1 MRNGESLAAIARAKG
16 WLLFVN
22 RGSHYHRRNSRT
34 RAREDIAF
42 HYDLGNDFY
51 GVWLDPGMT
60 YSSALFDPVPQAG
73 GDQGEGLLLRDR
85 PSPSP
90 SREREGSLE
99 AAQARKIRA
108 LLYSIDLSPGQRQL
122 TLHRQSDVEG
132 KMG

>member
-1 MRNGESLAAIARAKG
+1 
-16 WLLFVN
+16 
-22 RGSHYHRRNSRT
+22 
-34 RAREDIAF
+34 
-42 HYDLGNDFY
+42 
-51 GVWLDPGMT
+51 MT

-108 LLYSIDLSPGQRQL
+108 LLDRLDLRPGQRLLEIGCGWGSPAEMAARDYCGQVVGL
-122 TLHRQSDVEG
+122 PLSEEQKDSADARLAAAGPPPRGRSQPTTHRASEEET
-132 KMG
+132 